1 WVPAGWHGL
10 ILWGISFARCRRLP
24 CAPQAAPTLTPVHR
38 AGYCAFYGECGK
50 NPEVNVSLVPS
61 KVPCLSNT
69 PARVATPALL
79 TQLRAVCP
87 ELVPAGV
94 NETRVCC
101 SAAQLNAL
109 RLSVALSSA
118 VLARCPACA
127 RNFANIYCRNI
138 CSPDQSLFTNVTRV
152 TEYAPVPGFSQLAV
166 LEYQCFYDRA
176 FAEAAFTSCQG
187 VRLPATGGYAIDAMC
202 GRYGAKLCTAQRWL
216 DFQGDK
222 NNGLAPLQIDFRL
235 VPNGT
240 RPGGDLEPLN
250 GRAWPCGE
258 PLDAAGEP
266 CSCQD
271 CAEACPVLWSA
282 PGSQARREKAFYDE
296 HFGPF
301 LRTNQLIVRA
311 PGRPA
316 APYDSV
322 VLGARNFSGL
332 LTAEVLRAL
341 LELQER
347 LAAVEVWVE
356 AAGRAVTLSDVCYA
370 PLNPTNAS
378 LADCCVT
385 SVTQYFQN
393 NGTRLAMTATQTVGK
408 VTGTVDWRDH
418 LLYCVNSPLSFK
430 DITALELSC
439 MAEYGG
445 PVFPFLAFGGYPGSE
460 YTEAEALLVTY
471 SLNNFPRHDA
481 RYEWALLWEERF
493 LAIVRDFQR
502 THGSNLSVAF
512 MAERSLEDEINR
524 TTGEDVPIFAVS
536 YLVVFAYVALALG
549 EYTAWRRVL
558 VESKVTLALGG
569 IAVVLGAVFAS
580 MGCLAFMGLPS
591 SLIILEVVPFLVLAV
606 GADNIFIFVQ
616 EYQQSVRAPGET
628 RDQHI
633 GRVLAQ
639 VAPSMLLCS
648 LSEVICFL
656 LGSLSSMPAVRSFAL
671 TAALAIAF
679 DFLLQITGFVALLA
693 LDARRQEAARFDVCC
708 CWGLEKGAPGGP
720 GTGVLRPLMHR
731 YYVPLLLH
739 RVTRPLVLL
748 FLFLSCAGIYLTLQ
762 VPVGLDQELAMP
774 KDSYMLEYFTALN
787 KYLAVGVPTYF
798 VTTGGYNFSSLAG
811 MNAICSSAGCDAN
824 SLTQKIQYA
833 TLFPNVSYLA
843 IPATSWV
850 DDFLDWLNPTGR
862 CCRVHQF
869 GPQKGEFCP
878 ATSALTCLLG
888 KCLNVS
894 RRPTVDEFERFL
906 PWFLS
911 DEPTLQCPKG
921 GLGAYDTS
929 VKMDPN
935 GTILAS
941 RFMAYHRPLANSQE
955 YTAALR
961 AARQLADNITATL
974 RQVPGTPPDFRVFPY
989 TVTYVYY
996 EQYLSVVAEGLFT
1009 LALCLVPTFGVSFVL
1024 LGMDLRSSAAT
1035 LITLVMILVDTVGA
1049 MALWGIPYNAVALI
1063 NLVAAVG
1070 ISVEFV
1076 SHLTCAF
1083 SRSTKPSRVERA
1095 AEATVNMGSKVV
1107 AGVAMTNLPGIVVLA
1122 FAKAQLIQIFFFRLN
1137 LIITLAGLA
1146 HGLIFLPVLLSYVG
1160 KAPRGATCHRARGPP
1175 PPCPQRAS
1183 PGPTWLPRVGRS
1195 LAPSLLPCR
1204 TQPAGARGHRQGEHG
1219 AGHGAGPGQPLLR
1232 GPSAGPQAALSPGG
1246 AHTRA
1251 PRCPAA
1257 AFSTALVFKLV
1268 FSRLELALS
1277 GDGARGGHGHR
1288 GDEVSPHHP
1297 PPQRATS
1304 WGGVGCAKPILFP
1317 SAAFNPIARHPSSSW
1332 VAPGSRRPL
1341 EVLVDDLG
1349 GHRLHLQADGALV
1362 EVGEEGLGV
1371 ADEEVELAGRQVL
1384 QHHQANHQQ
1393 VGAPL
1398 EHHLV
1403 GQATGEGA
1411 VEELAQEDVLH
1422 RPLGR
1427 PGFAVQVACVQG
1439 EG

>member
-1 WVPAGWHGL
+1 MWGRGLRDWHLSALSVPNGPALITRKGFIAHAAKRPHGRRSRPEGDGVSPEAGTAGL
-10 ILWGISFARCRRLP
+10 PPPPAMPAALALAGAVLGTLL
-24 CAPQAAPTLTPVHR
+24 ALAAPTLTPVHR

-61 KVPCLSNT
+61 KVPCLSNA

-79 TQLRAVCP
+79 AQLRAVCP

-271 CAEACPVLWSA
+271 CAEACPVVPAPPGPPPPFRLGAADGALVLCCLLFGLLVLLFATGVAARRCVRPRRRPAASPAPRRAPGCAARLARSTHAAFSRWGALVARHPAATLATAAVAVGALAAGMAMVRLVTDPVELWSA

-301 LRTNQLIVRA
+301 LRTNQVIVRA

-316 APYDSV
+316 ASYDSV
-322 VLGARNFSGL
+322 VLGAKNFSGL

-370 PLNPTNAS
+370 PLNPANAS

-418 LLYCVNSPLSFK
+418 LLYCINSPLSFK

-460 YTEAEALLVTY
+460 YTEAEALLITY

-524 TTGEDVPIFAVS
+524 TTGEDVPIFAIS

-739 RVTRPLVLL
+739 HITRPLVVLL

-878 ATSALTCLLG
+878 ATSEALTCLLG

-1160 KAPRGATCHRARGPP
+1160 PSPRAPAATTKESTE
-1175 PPCPQRAS
+1175 Q
-1183 PGPTWLPRVGRS
+1183 
-1195 LAPSLLPCR
+1195 
-1204 TQPAGARGHRQGEHG
+1204 G
-1219 AGHGAGPGQPLLR
+1219 AGQ
-1232 GPSAGPQAALSPGG
+1232 
-1246 AHTRA
+1246 
-1251 PRCPAA
+1251 
-1257 AFSTALVFKLV
+1257 
-1268 FSRLELALS
+1268 
-1277 GDGARGGHGHR
+1277 
-1288 GDEVSPHHP
+1288 
-1297 PPQRATS
+1297 
-1304 WGGVGCAKPILFP
+1304 
-1317 SAAFNPIARHPSSSW
+1317 
-1332 VAPGSRRPL
+1332 
-1341 EVLVDDLG
+1341 
-1349 GHRLHLQADGALV
+1349 
-1362 EVGEEGLGV
+1362 GLDNHCFEDPV
-1371 ADEEVELAGRQVL
+1371 PK
-1384 QHHQANHQQ
+1384 QH
-1393 VGAPL
+1393 
-1398 EHHLV
+1398 
-1403 GQATGEGA
+1403 
-1411 VEELAQEDVLH
+1411 
-1422 RPLGR
+1422 
-1427 PGFAVQVACVQG
+1427 
-1439 EG
+1439 